1 MPDALLFVFKVY
13 FDDNF
18 ISPTDFSKEKRRV
31 LSKIKLL
38 IGFPLK
44 SFSPS
49 RCAGVSLHLLLFT
62 EMLMTFLLKT
72 SGSTEDSQS
81 DTLANQW
88 ACLILICLSITLKK
102 YLKLFLNLL
111 YYRQLASLS
120 LKPQNRHCY
129 V

>member
-1 MPDALLFVFKVY
+1 M
-13 FDDNF
+13 
-18 ISPTDFSKEKRRV
+18 SPKAFSKGKRRV

-38 IGFPLK
+38 VGFPLK
-44 SFSPS
+44 SFSRS
-49 RCAGVSLHLLLFT
+49 RCAGVALHLLLFT

-120 LKPQNRHCY
+120 LKAQNRHCY